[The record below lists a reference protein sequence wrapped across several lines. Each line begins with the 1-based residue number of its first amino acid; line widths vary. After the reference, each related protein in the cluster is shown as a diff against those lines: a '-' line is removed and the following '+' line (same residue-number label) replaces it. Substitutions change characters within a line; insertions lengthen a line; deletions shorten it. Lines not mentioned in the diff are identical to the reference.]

1 MDALREYERGMA
13 VLGWCL
19 VLWYAGLSCITH
31 NVAETVPHY
40 SGHPA
45 LYSLQPLMSCKNSLK
60 LPLSAQDRPSQKP
73 GGSPP
78 PPPTFLPVSRLIS

>member
-1 MDALREYERGMA
+1 MA
-13 VLGWCL
+13 VLGWCSG
-19 VLWYAGLSCITH
+19 LWYARPSRITH
-31 NVAETVPHY
+31 SIAETVLHY

-73 GGSPP
+73 GGAPLHTPP
-78 PPPTFLPVSRLIS
+78 PPPFYQFQNSMYPK